1 MSGTVSITKVFRFE
15 MAHALHGHGGKCAH
29 MHGHSYRLEVTIK
42 GTPINDP
49 SRPDH
54 GMVMDFAELKA
65 IVKEHILDRFDHALL
80 LSERDRGAFDE
91 TNTLFGRMEYTR
103 FQPTCENLVLEIAR
117 VLNDCLPAGVA
128 LRDLRLWET
137 ATSYAEWRCDR

>member
-1 MSGTVSITKVFRFE
+1 VNSIISITKEFRFE
-15 MAHALHGHGGKCAH
+15 MAHALHGHRGKCAQI
-29 MHGHSYRLEVTIK
+29 HGHSYRLEVTVK

-80 LSERDRGAFDE
+80 LSERDRHVFPDAGG
-91 TNTLFGRMEYTR
+91 LFKQLEFTS
-103 FQPTCENLVLEIAR
+103 FQPTCENLMLEMVR
-117 VLNDCLPAGVA
+117 LLNHYLPPDVTIG
-128 LRDLRLWET
+128 RLRLYET
-137 ATSYAEWRCDR
+137 ATSYAEWEGF